1 MPSSHGRMD
10 VLARRVSAALEAGDL
25 KVFAE
30 LLDPHVRWGPPGDP
44 APPCRSKSDVLA
56 WYQRGRDAG
65 ASAAVV
71 ETLVAK
77 DRILVGLHV
86 TGRADGAEPAGRE
99 DRWQV
104 LTVRDGLIAEI
115 VGFPDR
121 DEAAAWA
128 GIETAPVRTRIR
140 RPRWR
145 PPPRPLADDRVV
157 LRLPELTDAATL
169 HEYAVQPEGLA
180 GSWAPLTAG
189 VSLARCQAL
198 VGDWQAGWRGDR
210 SFQGPALVLTRTGH
224 TRLAGIVGIGERG
237 DRVAELSYGVAPEHR
252 GQGLAARAARLV
264 ARWLLAEGQA
274 DEVELRIE
282 KDNVASQH
290 VAANAGF
297 SPAGTVV
304 SRVPG
309 TGESYVDL
317 RFVLPLS

>member
-1 MPSSHGRMD
+1 MPSSHGRME
-10 VLARRVSAALEAGDL
+10 VLARRISAALEAGDL
-25 KVFAE
+25 EAFAE
-30 LLDPHVRWGPPGDP
+30 LLDPRARWGAPGDP
-44 APPCRSKSDVLA
+44 APPCQSKTDVLA
-56 WYQRGRDAG
+56 WYQRGHDAG
-65 ASAAVV
+65 TRAAVV
-71 ETLVAK
+71 ETLVTG
-77 DRILVGLHV
+77 DRILVGLRV
-86 TGRADGAEPAGRE
+86 TGRAEATPQAAED

-104 LTVRDGLIAEI
+104 LTVRNGLVAEI
-115 VGFPDR
+115 AGFADR

-128 GIETAPVRTRIR
+128 GIAAAPATSRVR

-145 PPPRPLADDRVV
+145 PPVRPLADDRVV
-157 LRLPELTDAATL
+157 LRLPEPVDAATL
-169 HEYAVQPEGLA
+169 HEYAVRPDGLN

-189 VSLARCQAL
+189 VSLAQCQAL
-198 VGDWQAGWRGDR
+198 VDDWQAGWRGER
-210 SFQGPALVLTRTGH
+210 SFQGPALVLTRTGQ

-252 GQGLAARAARLV
+252 GHGYAARAARLV

-290 VAANAGF
+290 VAATAGF

-304 SRVPG
+304 SHVPG